1 MASISSIN
9 ILFRADL
16 KQFSSEI
23 QNASREMKKY
33 GNNLQSIGNTL
44 SIGLTLPIVAAGAAS
59 IKMASDYNESLNKV
73 DVAFKSSSAQVK
85 EFAKDSLESFGIA
98 EGTALDMAA
107 TFGDMA
113 TSMGLST
120 GAAAKM
126 STSLTGLAGDLA
138 SFKNIG
144 IDEATTALNG
154 VFTGETESLKRLGIV
169 MTEANL
175 QTFALSKGIKT
186 QVKDMDQ
193 ASKVNLRYAYI
204 MANTTNAQGDFVR
217 TGGGAANQMRIF
229 QESLKQVGQQFGA
242 VILPAFTK
250 LITYVNSMIKGFG
263 ELSPAT
269 RETIVIIAGVAAAIG
284 PLLTG
289 VGKLLT
295 FLPNLALAVKSVGAS
310 FTQLQAFAVANP
322 YLALAAVI
330 GAIAGGLY
338 LWYSNQK
345 EVISSQQAL
354 NNAIAEGNKNA
365 SAEVATLDTLYK
377 TATNV
382 KLSINERKKAVDE
395 LQSLYPAYFK
405 NLKDEA
411 ILNGTA
417 SASYKQLRDDI
428 FNKARAIAVDN
439 EIQKRA
445 NDRVIE
451 ETALRE
457 KILET
462 EKGIQ
467 RIRKGADVV
476 VLQEASAIEK
486 TAKVTA
492 TKTDLLTAQYKLLK
506 IQRGELAKFNASA
519 LSEDEALLKAKQDFG
534 AKSSKLAQNEID
546 LQGQIVVGTD
556 AITAANERQI
566 KSSTIEFYEAQIS
579 ELQKLQKIQA
589 TTNTAWLEYQ
599 NNIDAIQKKIDALT
613 STKVNLP
620 KPQID
625 MTDPVAPP
633 AFSIGNLEEQKAY
646 YEKLR
651 TQFSTTADEYAKYT
665 DLINN
670 TELKI
675 KAISGIEEAKL
686 QVDSLTE
693 SQKYLLEV
701 GQAVGQGVGDAFSQ
715 LSTGLIEQLGLAKTG
730 FDGFVTGLVQ
740 TVTKLVSMMLASS
753 ISQSIAGATAS
764 GTATG
769 PGAIF
774 TTPAFIATA
783 VGGVLAAFASIPK
796 FENGGMVGGTS
807 TFGDKLFARVNSGEM
822 ILNKSQQRNLSSM
835 INSASTVDSQVV
847 VLGGGFDIEGTKLR
861 LVLDRT
867 DNKKKRQG

>member
-33 GNNLQSIGNTL
+33 GNQLQGIGNTL

-113 TSMGLST
+113 TSMGLNTQQAS
-120 GAAAKM
+120 KM
-126 STSLTGLAGDLA
+126 STELVGLAGDLA

-229 QESLKQVGQQFGA
+229 QESLKQLGQQFGA

-250 LITYVNSMIKGFG
+250 LITSVNGIVKGFG

-269 RETIVIIAGVAAAIG
+269 KETIVIIAGVAAAIG

-295 FLPNLALAVKSVGAS
+295 FLPNLALAVRSVGAS
-310 FTQLQAFAVANP
+310 FAQLQAFAVANP

-345 EVISSQQAL
+345 QVVSSQQAL
-354 NNAIAEGNKNA
+354 NSAIAEGNKNA
-365 SAEVATLDTLYK
+365 ASEVASLDTLYK

-451 ETALRE
+451 ETELRE
-457 KILET
+457 KILAT
-462 EKGIQ
+462 EKEIQ
-467 RIRKGADVV
+467 RIRNGADVI

-486 TAKVTA
+486 TAQVTA

-506 IQRGELAKFNASA
+506 IQRAELAKFNAASLA
-519 LSEDEALLKAKQDFG
+519 EDEALLKAKQDFG

-546 LQGQIVVGTD
+546 LQGQIVVGTNAIKD
-556 AITAANERQI
+556 ATESA
-566 KSSTIEFYEAQIS
+566 KPGTIAFYEEQIA
-579 ELQKLQKIQA
+579 KLQKQQKEVSTTESKFYLLGNEIQRYLDLIDKIQPKRIEPLQSTSVKVESSGFGQNADEFEAMQQRIAASSAGLKSVLEGVKVDMESFNQNISA
-589 TTNTAWLEYQ
+589 TMENVASSFAEGFGQVIGTWASGGDLLKGIGSLFLSTLADLMIQ
-599 NNIDAIQKKIDALT
+599 VGKIAIQTGIAIT
-613 STKVNLP
+613 
-620 KPQID
+620 
-625 MTDPVAPP
+625 
-633 AFSIGNLEEQKAY
+633 G
-646 YEKLR
+646 
-651 TQFSTTADEYAKYT
+651 
-665 DLINN
+665 
-670 TELKI
+670 I
-675 KAISGIEEAKL
+675 KAALKSLNPALAIGAGIALIALGSVVK
-686 QVDSLTE
+686 
-693 SQKYLLEV
+693 SQMK
-701 GQAVGQGVGDAFSQ
+701 DA
-715 LSTGLIEQLGLAKTG
+715 GG
-730 FDGFVTGLVQ
+730 F
-740 TVTKLVSMMLASS
+740 A
-753 ISQSIAGATAS
+753 
-764 GTATG
+764 
-769 PGAIF
+769 
-774 TTPAFIATA
+774 
-783 VGGVLAAFASIPK
+783 
-796 FENGGMVGGTS
+796 NGGMVGGTS

-822 ILNKSQQRNLSSM
+822 ILNKGQQRNLSNM
-835 INSASTVDSQVV
+835 INPAVSSGDVAIQ
-847 VLGGGFDIEGTKLR
+847 LMGGFEVAGDKLR
-861 LVLDRT
+861 LVLDRS
-867 DNKKKRQG
+867 DKKRDRTG